1 MKKIAYYVVPVLL
14 CLIAGLVAGR
24 LQAESVAVWYP
35 LLVKPALTPPD
46 IAFPIAWGIIYLCM
60 GLSAGLVLTS
70 ASPLRRRVM
79 TLWFAQLGFNVLW
92 SILFF
97 VCRSPLLGM
106 IDIALLDILVAAYIA
121 QSGKI
126 RAGAAWLFV
135 PYLCWILF
143 ATYLNAGILAAN
155 GTGL

>member
-1 MKKIAYYVVPVLL
+1 
-14 CLIAGLVAGR
+14 
-24 LQAESVAVWYP
+24 
-35 LLVKPALTPPD
+35 
-46 IAFPIAWGIIYLCM
+46 
-60 GLSAGLVLTS
+60 
-70 ASPLRRRVM
+70 
-79 TLWFAQLGFNVLW
+79 
-92 SILFF
+92 
-97 VCRSPLLGM
+97 M

>member
-1 MKKIAYYVVPVLL
+1 MRLIVVDDDRLVVDSLKIILGAQPQIEVVGTG
-14 CLIAGLVAGR
+14 ANGNDAVA
-24 LQAESVAVWYP
+24 LYAEH
-35 LLVKPALTPPD
+35 
-46 IAFPIAWGIIYLCM
+46 
-60 GLSAGLVLTS
+60 
-70 ASPLRRRVM
+70 SP
-79 TLWFAQLGFNVLW
+79 
-92 SILFF
+92 
-97 VCRSPLLGM
+97 
-106 IDIALLDILVAAYIA
+106 DIALLDILVAAYIA

>member
-1 MKKIAYYVVPVLL
+1 MRRLL
-14 CLIAGLVAGR
+14 ERFLSL
-24 LQAESVAVWYP
+24 LWTSVAV
-35 LLVKPALTPPD
+35 LLIGGAALVTLVRMLLPQIGDQRTAIEGWLTDMVGRPVEVGA
-46 IAFPIAWGIIYLCM
+46 I
-60 GLSAGLVLTS
+60 SANWSGWAPRLTFDRLV
-70 ASPLRRRVM
+70 
-79 TLWFAQLGFNVLW
+79 
-92 SILFF
+92 ILDEHNQAELIHFE
-97 VCRSPLLGM
+97 RAD

-155 GTGL
+155 GTEL